1 MMLTPGTITP
11 LCVHVCMCVCM
22 YLSVCLCVHMCV
34 SECLSVCIHICVR
47 LHVCVLQPIKV
58 ARMLQEN
65 SGDAYVDYIFIK
77 LCMIRCKS
85 HRGWYSNARKAF
97 KISYGFLEI
106 EDVLIIPNIPHKS
119 L

>member
-1 MMLTPGTITP
+1 MSLNVSVYVSTYVSG
-11 LCVHVCMCVCM
+11 CM
-22 YLSVCLCVHMCV
+22 
-34 SECLSVCIHICVR
+34 
-47 LHVCVLQPIKV
+47 CVLQPIKV